1 MFSEHIFQPFKVR
14 DEELIE
20 GYYFEI
26 QLFSL
31 SHALEAI
38 YFNQGFLQKQYP
50 VANQPFKFLAQEK
63 TLYTRY

>member
-1 MFSEHIFQPFKVR
+1 MKSLKK
-14 DEELIE
+14 

-31 SHALEAI
+31 SHAWEAI
-38 YFNQGFLQKQYP
+38 YFNEGFLQKQYA
-50 VANQPFKFLAQEK
+50 VANQAFNFLAQEK